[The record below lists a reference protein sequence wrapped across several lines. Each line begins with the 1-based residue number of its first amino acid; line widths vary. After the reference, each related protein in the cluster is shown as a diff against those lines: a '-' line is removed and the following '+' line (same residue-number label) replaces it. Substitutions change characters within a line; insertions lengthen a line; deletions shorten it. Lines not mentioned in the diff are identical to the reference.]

1 VASQALEFQAPW
13 PFVKDYE
20 AQAAK
25 TLGITRTPQVAVLN
39 SNRELVYR
47 GRVDDQF
54 RLGGSK
60 PNPSRDDLKLA
71 IEELLA
77 GKNISVPETTADGC
91 AISTKPPPSTPIQSN
106 LNYQQHI
113 APIILKHCTN
123 CHREGTAAP
132 FSLLNPQDVMAHSEM
147 IQEVVRDETMPP
159 WYANKRHG
167 KFQNDR
173 SLNDQDK
180 QMLLEWLASERSIGS
195 ADAAPAQP
203 QFEETP
209 WRIGTPDLIIT
220 TLEQHTVPATGFVPY
235 KYVVLPHVFLSDTW
249 VSAFEIRPMNP
260 AVVHHCNMAY
270 ATSQGASEET
280 FITGY
285 VPGGQPMDLTKFD
298 NGVAY
303 KLPAGSALGLQIH
316 YTTTGQE
323 QKSRIQVGLRFPRE
337 NVRKQLYHFV
347 LDPRGWKIPPGD
359 PAFRIQSSHQ
369 LKRDADLLG
378 IFTHMHVR
386 GRDMTFYA
394 CDLQGGRETLL
405 QIPNYNFE
413 WQLGYEIAP
422 GSKLYPKGTRIEAI
436 AHFDNSSFNPYNP
449 DPKATVEYGPQT
461 VDEMF
466 NGFVFY
472 VDQNESLDIQVD
484 PKTGRVKK
492 R

>member
-1 VASQALEFQAPW
+1 MGSEEQAP
-13 PFVKDYE
+13 
-20 AQAAK
+20 
-25 TLGITRTPQVAVLN
+25 
-39 SNRELVYR
+39 
-47 GRVDDQF
+47 
-54 RLGGSK
+54 
-60 PNPSRDDLKLA
+60 
-71 IEELLA
+71 
-77 GKNISVPETTADGC
+77 VPPE
-91 AISTKPPPSTPIQSN
+91 
-106 LNYQQHI
+106 
-113 APIILKHCTN
+113 
-123 CHREGTAAP
+123 
-132 FSLLNPQDVMAHSEM
+132 
-147 IQEVVRDETMPP
+147 
-159 WYANKRHG
+159 
-167 KFQNDR
+167 
-173 SLNDQDK
+173 
-180 QMLLEWLASERSIGS
+180 
-195 ADAAPAQP
+195 
-203 QFEETP
+203 FEQTP

-235 KYVVLPHVFLSDTW
+235 KYVVLPHLFLNDTW
-249 VSAFEIRPMNP
+249 VSAFEIRPLNP

-270 ATSQGASEET
+270 ATSKGASEET

-298 NGVAY
+298 NQVAY

-337 NVRKQLYHFV
+337 KIRKQLYHFV

-359 PAFRIQSSHQ
+359 PAFRISSEHE
-369 LKRDADLLG
+369 LARDADLLG

-394 CDLQGGRETLL
+394 KDRSGSQETLL

-422 GSKLYPKGTRIEAI
+422 GTKLYPKGTTIQAV
-436 AHFDNSSFNPYNP
+436 AHFDNSPFNPYNP
-449 DPKATVEYGPQT
+449 DPKATVEYGAQT

-472 VDQNESLDIQVD
+472 VDQNEILDIDVD

-492 R
+492 K